1 MKTGCLVR
9 SLWLCPAPYQTTLLL
24 KKKKKMHTSQTLGRY
39 QVELR
44 GQQSMVQ
51 IWKPLAIEILLS
63 CAQNQTFTSTQNEA
77 LNTDDSIEEMRT
89 EDEEFGFDAPF
100 EFDDGDM
107 AQRG

>member
-1 MKTGCLVR
+1 M
-9 SLWLCPAPYQTTLLL
+9 SSPISDHASI
-24 KKKKKMHTSQTLGRY
+24 KKIKNKMHTSQTPRRY
-39 QVELR
+39 QFELR

-77 LNTDDSIEEMRT
+77 LNTDDSIKEMRT
-89 EDEEFGFDAPF
+89 EDEGFGFDAPF